1 MKLTRKSVA
10 AALVLAM
17 GLTVFS
23 GCERNVTSNPAAT
36 VVAKYGNEK
45 IYLDEAYFYAHLT
58 QYQYE
63 KMYNMASFWK
73 TELTTGYTYEDSAKG
88 DTMSKI
94 LQTRVLCEQADALGV
109 SLSVGETAK
118 IDAAVAEFM
127 KSEEGAAVAASEDLV
142 KTIYTQNALANK
154 VREAMIADTDKK
166 VDESEYVCRDM
177 DCIVIYE
184 NEKDAEGDDI
194 LTEEEVSKEVF
205 EAMNKGDKVDDIYK
219 KYDEDIYNLYKFN
232 DYAVCKKDEY
242 PFSEKLFALEK
253 RDDVD
258 SYYDAENK
266 RYYVFRLNALTDEE
280 ATKDAIA
287 EEIASRETKNFQEKY
302 KAIKEKAKT
311 FKVEDAVWDAVNFD
325 KPLYV
330 APATTA
336 ADEKETESA
345 EETTKA
351 E

>member
-23 GCERNVTSNPAAT
+23 GCERNTSADPAKT

-45 IYLDEAYFYAHLT
+45 IYLDEANFYAHLT

-88 DTMSKI
+88 DTISKM
-94 LQTRVLCEQADALGV
+94 LQTRILCDQADSLGV
-109 SLSVGETAK
+109 SLSADETAK
-118 IDAAVAEFM
+118 IDAAVAEFV
-127 KSEEGAAVAASEDLV
+127 KSEEGVAVAAAEDLV

-154 VREAMIADTDKK
+154 VREAMIADTDKT

-184 NEKDAEGDDI
+184 NEKVEGDDI
-194 LTEEEVSKEVF
+194 LTEEEISKEVI
-205 EAMNKGDKVDDIYK
+205 EAMKKGDKVDDIFK
-219 KYDEDIYNLYKFN
+219 KYDIKKDDKNVYNLYKFT
-232 DYAVCKKDEY
+232 DYAVCLKDEF
-242 PFSEKLFALEK
+242 PFSEQLFALKEK
-253 RDDVD
+253 GDVD
-258 SYYDAENK
+258 SLYDEESK
-266 RYYVFRLNALTDEE
+266 RYYVFRLTALTDEE
-280 ATKDAIA
+280 ATEKAIA
-287 EEIASRETKNFQEKY
+287 EEISSRETTNFQEKY
-302 KAIKEKAKT
+302 KALKEKAKS
-311 FKVEDAVWDAVNFD
+311 FKVEDAVWDAVNFE

-330 APATTA
+330 APTTEA
-336 ADEKETESA
+336 ADETESA
-345 EETTKA
+345 SEA